1 MAYEGTRLL
10 CSPSFGGRST
20 PASSNATL
28 VIDQTYGRG
37 ILSFQVI
44 ASVSP
49 PHDLFTVYIDGE
61 VAGQSTMVEEWEE
74 QSFELQPGR
83 HVVEFS
89 YRWNLIGPQL
99 LPPWM
104 TTATGAVWLDVD
116 EVRELD
122 ARGRLFQRRKP
133 AQTRKNLSA

>member
-1 MAYEGTRLL
+1 M
-10 CSPSFGGRST
+10 
-20 PASSNATL
+20 
-28 VIDQTYGRG
+28 
-37 ILSFQVI
+37 I

-99 LPPWM
+99 LPPRM
-104 TTATGAVWLDVD
+104 TTATGAVWLDVV